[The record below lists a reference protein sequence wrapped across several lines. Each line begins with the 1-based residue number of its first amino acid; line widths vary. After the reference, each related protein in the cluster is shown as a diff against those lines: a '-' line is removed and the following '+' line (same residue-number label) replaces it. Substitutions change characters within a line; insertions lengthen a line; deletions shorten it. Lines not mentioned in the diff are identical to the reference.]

1 MQNSTTI
8 NAAMGKAVKVLRI
21 HLKYKQDYLANSAN
35 ITVKTL
41 SNIENGRAG
50 IDIDKLHRISACLN
64 IPISLILDLAM
75 DIVKKREE
83 N

>member
-1 MQNSTTI
+1 MENSATI
-8 NAAMGKAVKVLRI
+8 NSAMGEAVKALRI
-21 HLKYKQDYLANSAN
+21 HLKYKQEFLAKSAN

-41 SNIENGRAG
+41 SDIEKGRLG
-50 IDIDKLHRISACLN
+50 IDVDKLHQISSSLN

-75 DIVKKREE
+75 DIVKKRQD